1 MNQALAIAA
10 LLAYAGAIR
19 LKSTDG
25 VDPEM
30 LSKMPAE

>member
-10 LLAYAGAIR
+10 LLAYASAIR